1 MVYIFIN
8 GCFNIDSSMAQS
20 FNSSETDKPS
30 DSNNAETLSIAVSIV
45 ILSRSMMFDYILF
58 FVLFQ
63 YVVIGNK
70 SHRYIKLILIFCR

>member
-1 MVYIFIN
+1 MVYTFIN
-8 GCFNIDSSMAQS
+8 GCFNIYFSMAQS

-63 YVVIGNK
+63 YVIIGNK
-70 SHRYIKLILIFCR
+70 SNKYIKLILIFCR